1 MLPKNHVKKAKHKQG
16 IKAKIEAFEQLK
28 GLEARKLDFNASS
41 TSTTN
46 SKEIV
51 FSQSGRGG
59 GTNPPIGESL
69 NFPLR
74 ITPF

>member
-1 MLPKNHVKKAKHKQG
+1 MADYVTKKSCEKANHKQG

-46 SKEIV
+46 SSESV
-51 FSQSGRGG
+51 LGQSGRGG
-59 GTNPPIGESL
+59 A
-69 NFPLR
+69 
-74 ITPF
+74 